1 MSDAPKRLLIID
13 DEKDVSE
20 VLKFKFEKLGFQVQL
35 SFDGL
40 EGFQKALLFKPHCI
54 LLDIRMPRED
64 GLTFLRKLRAYR
76 DGDPALQSNLRK
88 TPVIVLTAARDSMK
102 SLFQVEGISDYLEK
116 PYDFE
121 VLKGRIEQSIESSK
135 V

>member
-1 MSDAPKRLLIID
+1 MSDAAKRLLIID

-40 EGFQKALLFKPHCI
+40 EGFQKASIFKPHCI

-76 DGDPALQSNLRK
+76 DEDPEIQTSLRK
-88 TPVIVLTAARDSMK
+88 TPVIVLTAASESMK
-102 SLFQVEGISDYLEK
+102 SLFQMEGISDYLEK

-121 VLKGRIEQSIESSK
+121 VLTNRIEKSIEGPK